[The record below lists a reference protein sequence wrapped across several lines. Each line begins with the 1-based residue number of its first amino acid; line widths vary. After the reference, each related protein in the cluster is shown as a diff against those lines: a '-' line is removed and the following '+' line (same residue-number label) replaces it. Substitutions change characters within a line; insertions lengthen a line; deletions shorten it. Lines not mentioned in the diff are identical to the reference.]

1 MMEELALHILDIM
14 ENSLAA
20 GASLLELT
28 ILEDPV
34 ANRMIIELTDN
45 GRGMSEKERQAA
57 LDPFFTSR
65 TTRRVGLGLS
75 LLRATAEQCGGSLTL
90 VSQPGKGTR
99 VVVTLEL
106 NHIDRPPLGD
116 MGATIASILSRED
129 PPEVYYYH
137 QRGKEAFEFSTSWL
151 KEQLGDIPV
160 NLAPVL
166 KWVQS
171 HIDEGLKAL
180 YGGE

>member
-1 MMEELALHILDIM
+1 MMEELSLHILDIM

-20 GASLLELT
+20 GASFLKLK
-28 ILEDPV
+28 IFEDPQD
-34 ANRMIIELTDN
+34 NRMVIELADN
-45 GRGMSEKERQAA
+45 GRGMNEKERETA
-57 LDPFFTSR
+57 LDPFFTTR

-90 VSQPGKGTR
+90 VSQPGEGTR

-116 MGATIASILSRED
+116 MGATIASILSREE
-129 PPEVYYYH
+129 PLEVYYYH
-137 QRGKEAFEFSTSWL
+137 QRGKEAFEFSTSRL
-151 KEQLGDIPV
+151 KEHLGDIPL
-160 NLAPVL
+160 NLPPVL

-171 HIDEGLKAL
+171 HINEGLKAL